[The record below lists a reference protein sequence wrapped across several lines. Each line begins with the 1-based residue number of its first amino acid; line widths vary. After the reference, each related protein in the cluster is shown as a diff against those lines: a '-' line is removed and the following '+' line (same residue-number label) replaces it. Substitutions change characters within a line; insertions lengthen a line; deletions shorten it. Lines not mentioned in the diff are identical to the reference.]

1 MSMIVLGLDISAN
14 RIAWASADGS
24 SWWRADLLRRG
35 RSSFSVFTEEAAKR
49 INKILVSP
57 HPPDGV
63 CLEINFHPNVTHK
76 GHPSATKVRAY
87 MRSRW
92 IEGAIIQE
100 CLHEEPQII
109 ERVRGGYYKVPKGT
123 VFALQASGKVGKHEK
138 EDRRRRMLAI
148 YGLEGQKITQDEID
162 ALAIAHDC
170 VVALKT
176 GNMARGDK
184 D

>member
-1 MSMIVLGLDISAN
+1 MKILGLDISAN
-14 RIAWASADGS
+14 RIAWASSDGS
-24 SWWRADLLRRG
+24 GHCLTDLLRRG
-35 RSSFSVFTEEAAKR
+35 PSSFSVFIEEAAKR
-49 INKILVSP
+49 INEVLVGE
-57 HPPDGV
+57 HAPDGV
-63 CLEINFHPNVTHK
+63 CLEINLHPNVTHK

-109 ERVRGGYYKVPKGT
+109 ERVKGGYYQVPKDTT
-123 VFALQASGKVGKHEK
+123 VFALQASGKVGAKEK

-148 YGLEGQKITQDEID
+148 YGLAGEPITQDEID

-176 GNMARGDK
+176 GISL
-184 D
+184 

>member
-1 MSMIVLGLDISAN
+1 MKILGLDISAN

-35 RSSFSVFTEEAAKR
+35 RTSFSVFIEEAAKR
-49 INKILVSP
+49 INQILVSP
-57 HPPDGV
+57 HAPDAV
-63 CLEINFHPNVTHK
+63 CLEINLHPNVTHK

-92 IEGAIIQE
+92 VEGAIIQE

-109 ERVRGGYYKVPKGT
+109 ERRPGGYYNVPKGT
-123 VFALQASGKVGKHEK
+123 VFALQASGRAGKAEK
-138 EDRRRRMLAI
+138 EDRRRRMVAI
-148 YGLEGQKITQDEID
+148 YGLAGQKVSQDEVD
-162 ALAIAHDC
+162 ALAISHDC

-176 GNMARGDK
+176 GSSVADRKG
-184 D
+184 